1 MVTLDQFI
9 RFATRRDLED
19 RLRDEAAHN
28 DRLEGVIVE
37 MAEELLKARRAATVV
52 YNYIAPGMEPFLWRD
67 LEGIVSREEM
77 QEWRD
82 QVEKRDE

>member
-1 MVTLDQFI
+1 MPKADYVDVPDWPEEP
-9 RFATRRDLED
+9 TR
-19 RLRDEAAHN
+19 
-28 DRLEGVIVE
+28 
-37 MAEELLKARRAATVV
+37 EELLKARRAATVV

-82 QVEKRDE
+82 WIDKRDE